1 MNLSELINEI
11 LSEWAYRVE
20 NGMPDPKNPTH
31 LKELGI
37 VLSEMGLSHIKDT
50 LVENLLVETGK
61 TPQKVVEAE
70 KGNFTNPA
78 LNKSIK
84 YKNDKGED
92 KEGLVGNL
100 LRLPK
105 EHPGRKA
112 AEATLP
118 ADGTPERDSI
128 NKDLGGE
135 GQPKK
140 PEDGKGK
147 EGGESGGGEDEK
159 MKQAAAMFDPKVDP
173 AMAAR
178 MNKEKEV
185 QAQLAK
191 DAEAQNEPPPTPKN
205 QTTNKQLAKAAG
217 FDNVGSWYNDLNKK
231 AMSDDPEVASKA
243 EKDLDTYE
251 KNKVKDAQST
261 DDFNPIDSKDVAK
274 EMPQA
279 DPETFGGDSDIPD
292 GIEPE
297 QLQKFNTDISKV
309 AQQVADAK
317 AKGEPA
323 PNINLCD
330 VTVPGTNLYCD
341 DNLGIPRDQMPQ
353 FKGTAQPGSRAAG
366 MDVDASGEVDTEPV
380 FKEMLKEKGIK
391 TLQTEIPA
399 DKLKATQQDLVGA
412 KVVGMMGVLKDP
424 NHPAFEKITAPIYVS
439 RDGHVID
446 GHHRWAAIVA
456 HNAANPDNQIPM
468 KTTVLDM
475 DIKDAIPMANKF
487 AEDMGIA
494 AKKADANKEAP
505 TEQPSEPAKR
515 EPANNDP
522 ESKAQQF
529 KGKSSGE
536 NIQTMEMEGG
546 GFVYGTKHGN
556 TAMVDDILDD
566 VKSKIPKERWKDV
579 VFVGE
584 GGATGDS
591 GEVEFND
598 EMDYA
603 APKFK
608 EMGAGVDTWDGDDMD
623 VHNDQSKLY
632 QKQKEKTG
640 FNDSQV
646 KAGNW
651 ASMIGQGE
659 GTDTM
664 SPNDYLDDE
673 GKQFLSDAA
682 KEAGFPPI
690 ENWNE
695 PTEQDKDTLYRLSFP
710 EDNGDKPTKINDI
723 QVAFNDA
730 RDENLIEKN
739 KELTAQGKIP
749 ITIAGESHV
758 DLVDKMTRKQKGA
771 SSEKLPEPEAPSEE
785 DGGVVYSVGGGYY
798 SDKPDGPAQYVATE
812 NVIQKVLIEGDINFS
827 YLLFEAAVTK
837 KTSKGKVVKL
847 RTIKP
852 KDQNKATA
860 AAAAAKP
867 QPPAKIVPP
876 GVKQKPPVIAPPEVK
891 PKSQAPAKIVPPGV
905 KPKASVPPP
914 PPPPPPPLPKK
925 KAGAVPPPP
934 PPPPPTVK
942 KAGAVPPPP
951 PPLPTKKAGAVPPP
965 PPPPPPTAKKAGA
978 VPPPPPPPP
987 PPLPKKKAGA
997 VPPPPPPP
1005 PPPPL
1010 PKKAGDKS
1018 GWDGYEEPE
1027 WIKNAPKGWDDDA
1040 VKNKSAWGDE
1050 PMQEP
1055 DWMKGGSSWD
1065 KKPMPKGETPPPGTK
1080 KAGAIPPPPPPPP
1093 PGAKSANNN
1102 ENIPP
1107 TDKQAN
1113 EQIAQERKG
1122 LTHEEN
1128 QVYEFLEGMPE
1139 EQRAEAIQKALDDR
1153 SLLQKGLQ
1161 DTMVGGWFKKKGKML
1176 SNVYDGIKQWYKT
1189 GKVGTTKDCSGA
1201 PAGPHA
1207 NKNENIKEDSQNRQD
1222 YLASLDKTGK
1232 KKKKADDSDCM
1243 DVHVEDYQKRDK
1255 DGNLMYKKEPVYES
1269 GEKPDPKN
1277 FGPDGAYFGGLG
1289 TGYIGPRKTGTE
1301 YGNASKE
1308 DAFKASE
1315 LDSKTGYF
1323 KRDGK
1328 YYGVDG
1334 EEVNAKGQKLD
1345 AEGNTTQKT
1354 ERCFFCFPPGK
1365 KVPVTQKVADLE
1377 DGLTA
1382 EQKHAA
1388 HHSEHAQH
1396 ERKHAMWHLGIEA
1409 SLIVGG
1415 ALAGPMILAK
1425 MGVGGAA
1432 AGAGSHGVAQAT
1444 SQAATAAAEH
1454 HGASAF
1460 AAHVLKDFG
1469 KHALAETLGVTNPYA
1484 AAGSGLAASA
1494 VTGGVLES
1502 FWKDVEKYNLLSED
1516 IDGEMDEN
1524 KGKDFLEKIMVLM
1537 MEKMKTYK
1545 MTPQQKLESIRK
1557 YKFEKAEN
1565 EKKKQKQD
1573 KLKDLANLLKEKT
1586 AKSKQNSI
1594 NHFVEFAAKRLNLK
1608 ETPKINLM
1616 SGNEFKNELAALGGY
1631 DPSSKEIFVATEGR
1645 LTADILRTIAHEMV
1659 HRKQEEKGFLKNI
1672 DKDGSAGS
1680 KIENQANSIAG
1691 ILMREY
1697 GKINKQIYNE
1707 NTKKQLELVSN
1718 LLLEKVNRFIDEAKP
1733 KKDDPDVKYID
1744 GKGKEHTIKFSSAI
1758 KYDEKHPAYI
1768 AAMKLKDTGDNSN
1781 DTQTVQGA
1789 GLFDDPEYQ
1798 KRMGAEVPPTQTTPT
1813 DSEENPEGLYDP
1825 NDKLQSAVV
1834 DAKNP
1839 KELFSALDEL
1849 GKDEE
1854 DIMLDKVKAGAG
1866 GPVAS
1871 TGETLCTEAQTNMIQ
1886 GRYNPKE
1893 VRSSTEYKAEL
1904 ASVRNVMSGTDKR
1917 AKTALTKELDN
1928 ICDKMGYY
1936 KEDGNPD
1943 YELAMAMK
1951 AEADLYIKQ
1960 NLPAFKKTNVAKTK
1974 FKKEEDM
1981 VSWMKASFY
1990 SSYSLINNGPAD
2002 WDRKKG
2008 NGRVMKANP
2017 RTQGA
2022 TKQVLLDGL
2031 KNAKTPEEKAHY
2043 ENQLKVWSKFK
2054 GYHDTFLVYKNDKG
2068 LVSVFH
2074 ISNKKSDELDDPQNN
2089 TTPETRL
2096 ANYMAAAREAN
2107 LSPKAAKAV
2116 ANAQSVAM
2124 AGSADNDNI
2133 AKGAWNEVE
2142 DVNLITSLAGRL
2154 PARGQTDVK
2163 DEYYTDLKGDKL
2175 VKDWYKKKYGKDK
2188 WEAKWKAA
2196 KPNEVIGV
2204 VMQIAEAQDDISKL
2218 SGNFTKFMLKQGQ
2231 LAQSVFAKA
2240 QSGMNAKQISQSFN
2254 GIYSP
2259 KEIQAILDSET
2270 MKMLADKKA
2279 QHAAG
2284 LEGVHKGFI
2293 TSLHKADGTK
2303 PGHSGKNG
2311 PAVETYVA
2319 GTLKAL
2325 HIDTYVTNFDEN
2337 IEIEMGGVGCKP
2349 IDVRGCMASLSGFKG
2364 DITTPEGRAA
2374 LNTHLAENVKVDA
2387 DSDAVYLIGSDGK
2400 TRTYLASDTWRQAG
2414 SSKKIATGFG
2424 SNLRK
2429 CLKKAVGSRL
2439 SKKKAKK

>member
-1 MNLSELINEI
+1 MNMNLSELINEI

-20 NGMPDPKNPTH
+20 NGMPDPKNPIH
-31 LKELGI
+31 VKELGI
-37 VLSEMGLSHIKDT
+37 VLSEMGLSHIKNT
-50 LVENLLVETGK
+50 LIENLLMETGK
-61 TPQKVVEAE
+61 TPQKNVVEAE
-70 KGNFTNPA
+70 GNFTNPA

-118 ADGTPERDSI
+118 ADGTPERDAL
-128 NKDLGGE
+128 NKDLGGQN
-135 GQPKK
+135 QPKAADEPK
-140 PEDGKGK
+140 
-147 EGGESGGGEDEK
+147 GGEGEKAGGGEDEK
-159 MKQAAAMFDPKVDP
+159 MKQAAAMFDPKTDP

-178 MNKEKEV
+178 LDKEKET
-185 QAQLAK
+185 QAKLAK
-191 DAEAQNEPPPTPKN
+191 DAETDKET
-205 QTTNKQLAKAAG
+205 
-217 FDNVGSWYNDLNKK
+217 
-231 AMSDDPEVASKA
+231 EKA
-243 EKDLDTYE
+243 EEPKKDDG
-251 KNKVKDAQST
+251 
-261 DDFNPIDSKDVAK
+261 FNPIDTKDVAK

-297 QLQKFNTDISKV
+297 QLEKFNTDIQKV

-353 FKGTAQPGSRAAG
+353 FKGTAQPGTRAAS
-366 MDVDASGEVDTEPV
+366 MEADASGEVDTEPV

-566 VKSKIPKERWKDV
+566 VKSKIPKERWGDI

-584 GGATGDS
+584 GGATNDA

-673 GKQFLSDAA
+673 GKGFLQDAA

-690 ENWNE
+690 ENWDE

-710 EDNGDKPTKINDI
+710 EDNGDKPTKINDV
-723 QVAFNDA
+723 QVAFNEA

-758 DLVDKMTRKQKGA
+758 DLVDKMTRKGKEA
-771 SSEKLPEPEAPSEE
+771 PKEKLPEPEKPSEE

-798 SDKPDGPAQYVATE
+798 SDKPNGPAQYVAAE
-812 NVIQKVLIEGDINFS
+812 SVIQKTLIEGDISLS

-867 QPPAKIVPP
+867 QPPAKV
-876 GVKQKPPVIAPPEVK
+876 
-891 PKSQAPAKIVPPGV
+891 VPPGV
-905 KPKASVPPP
+905 KPKPPVITP
-914 PPPPPPPLPKK
+914 PGVKPKAPTNAAPPI
-925 KAGAVPPPP
+925 G
-934 PPPPPTVK
+934 
-942 KAGAVPPPP
+942 
-951 PPLPTKKAGAVPPP
+951 TKV
-965 PPPPPPTAKKAGA
+965 GA

-1005 PPPPL
+1005 PPPTA
-1010 PKKAGDKS
+1010 KKAGEKS
-1018 GWDGYEEPE
+1018 AWDGYEEPE
-1027 WIKNAPKGWDDDA
+1027 WLKGTDPTWGGMA
-1040 VKNKSAWGDE
+1040 NQNSTWGDN
-1050 PMQEP
+1050 PQEP
-1055 DWMKGGSSWD
+1055 DWAKGPAMWD

-1080 KAGAIPPPPPPPP
+1080 KVGAVPPPPPPPP
-1093 PGAKSANNN
+1093 PGAKTRTND
-1102 ENIPP
+1102 ENLPP

-1128 QVYEFLEGMPE
+1128 QAYEFLEGIPE

-1153 SLLQKGLQ
+1153 SFIQKALQ

-1207 NKNENIKEDSQNRQD
+1207 NKNESIKEDSKNRQD

-1232 KKKKADDSDCM
+1232 KKEKRDDSDCM

-1277 FGPDGAYFGGLG
+1277 FGPDGAYYGGLG
-1289 TGYIGPRKTGTE
+1289 TGYIGPRKAGTE

-1334 EEVNAKGQKLD
+1334 EEVNKKGQKLD
-1345 AEGNTTQKT
+1345 AEGNVTQKT

-1365 KVPVTQKVADLE
+1365 KVPVTQEVADLE

-1396 ERKHAMWHLGIEA
+1396 ERKHAMWHLAIEA

-1415 ALAGPMILAK
+1415 AVAGPMILAK
-1425 MGVGGAA
+1425 AGIGGAA
-1432 AGAGSHGVAQAT
+1432 ASTGTAVAHGAG
-1444 SQAATAAAEH
+1444 AAAEH
-1454 HGASAF
+1454 HGASALV
-1460 AAHVLKDFG
+1460 AHIMKDFG
-1469 KHALAETLGVTNPYA
+1469 KHALAETLGITNPYA

-1502 FWKDVEKYNLLSED
+1502 FWKDVEKYNLLLED
-1516 IDGEMDEN
+1516 TDGEMDEN
-1524 KGKDFLEKIMVLM
+1524 KGKDFLEKLMVLM

-1586 AKSKQNSI
+1586 AKSKENSI

-1659 HRKQEEKGFLKNI
+1659 HRKQEEKGFLRNI

-1707 NTKKQLELVSN
+1707 NTKKQLELISN
-1718 LLLEKVNRFIDEAKP
+1718 LLLEKVNRFIDEATTT
-1733 KKDDPDVKYID
+1733 KDWKLAARKGGPD
-1744 GKGKEHTIKFSSAI
+1744 GKIVYFGSKEK
-1758 KYDEKHPAYI
+1758 KK
-1768 AAMKLKDTGDNSN
+1768 AALDSGSHVDVDKNLNAKSGGDT
-1781 DTQTVQGA
+1781 TQTPPAKKLGP
-1789 GLFDDPEYQ
+1789 GDFRPTGEKDLETPPP
-1798 KRMGAEVPPTQTTPT
+1798 AEKSS

-1825 NDKLQSAVV
+1825 NDTLQSAVV

-1849 GKDEE
+1849 GEDEKNL
-1854 DIMLDKVKAGAG
+1854 MLDKVKAGAG

-1871 TGETLCTEAQTNMIQ
+1871 TGETLCTEAQTNMVQ

-1893 VRSSTEYKAEL
+1893 VRSSNEYKAEL
-1904 ASVRNVMSGTDKR
+1904 ANVRNVMNGTDKR

-1936 KEDGNPD
+1936 NEDGSPD

-1960 NLPAFKKTNVAKTK
+1960 NLPDFKKTNVAKTK

-2002 WDRKKG
+2002 NNSRRK
-2008 NGRVMKANP
+2008 
-2017 RTQGA
+2017 
-2022 TKQVLLDGL
+2022 
-2031 KNAKTPEEKAHY
+2031 
-2043 ENQLKVWSKFK
+2043 S
-2054 GYHDTFLVYKNDKG
+2054 
-2068 LVSVFH
+2068 
-2074 ISNKKSDELDDPQNN
+2074 
-2089 TTPETRL
+2089 
-2096 ANYMAAAREAN
+2096 
-2107 LSPKAAKAV
+2107 
-2116 ANAQSVAM
+2116 
-2124 AGSADNDNI
+2124 
-2133 AKGAWNEVE
+2133 
-2142 DVNLITSLAGRL
+2142 SL
-2154 PARGQTDVK
+2154 
-2163 DEYYTDLKGDKL
+2163 
-2175 VKDWYKKKYGKDK
+2175 
-2188 WEAKWKAA
+2188 
-2196 KPNEVIGV
+2196 
-2204 VMQIAEAQDDISKL
+2204 
-2218 SGNFTKFMLKQGQ
+2218 
-2231 LAQSVFAKA
+2231 
-2240 QSGMNAKQISQSFN
+2240 
-2254 GIYSP
+2254 
-2259 KEIQAILDSET
+2259 
-2270 MKMLADKKA
+2270 
-2279 QHAAG
+2279 
-2284 LEGVHKGFI
+2284 
-2293 TSLHKADGTK
+2293 
-2303 PGHSGKNG
+2303 
-2311 PAVETYVA
+2311 
-2319 GTLKAL
+2319 
-2325 HIDTYVTNFDEN
+2325 
-2337 IEIEMGGVGCKP
+2337 
-2349 IDVRGCMASLSGFKG
+2349 
-2364 DITTPEGRAA
+2364 
-2374 LNTHLAENVKVDA
+2374 
-2387 DSDAVYLIGSDGK
+2387 
-2400 TRTYLASDTWRQAG
+2400 
-2414 SSKKIATGFG
+2414 
-2424 SNLRK
+2424 
-2429 CLKKAVGSRL
+2429 
-2439 SKKKAKK
+2439 